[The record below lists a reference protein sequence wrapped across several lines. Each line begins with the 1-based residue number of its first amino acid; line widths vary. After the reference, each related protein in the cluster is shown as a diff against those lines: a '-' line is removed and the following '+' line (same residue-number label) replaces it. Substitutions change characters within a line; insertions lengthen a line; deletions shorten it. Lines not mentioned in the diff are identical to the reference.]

1 MFHVISARQA
11 FSLVLSVLPF
21 HLVKPFQAKQTLL
34 QQHCALPPG
43 SRSRQPGL
51 GQRASTAKP
60 PMGISTGWGRLLPAL
75 HRSLEGLCPPDTPR
89 ATWQGSPAPPSPSLS
104 ASHSQAHVHG
114 QQPHAVLRV
123 AGHPAA
129 PWGCPAGRYCKRDS
143 RFAWLSRRP
152 GLSRSSAAVL
162 LSGGRKRMNNKR
174 A

>member
-89 ATWQGSPAPPSPSLS
+89 ATWQGSPAPPSPKSVCLP
-104 ASHSQAHVHG
+104 
-114 QQPHAVLRV
+114 QPGPRAW
-123 AGHPAA
+123 PAA
-129 PWGCPAGRYCKRDS
+129 PRRAAGGRAPGCP
-143 RFAWLSRRP
+143 L
-152 GLSRSSAAVL
+152 GLP
-162 LSGGRKRMNNKR
+162 SGEIL
-174 A
+174 

>member
-60 PMGISTGWGRLLPAL
+60 PMGIGTGWGRLLPAL
-75 HRSLEGLCPPDTPR
+75 HCSLQGLCPPDTPR
-89 ATWQGSPAPPSPSLS
+89 ATWQGSPAPQSPRGKPVCLLQPGPLAPGACM
-104 ASHSQAHVHG
+104 ASSPAPCCVWQGTRLPLGAAQRGDTVNVT
-114 QQPHAVLRV
+114 ADLR
-123 AGHPAA
+123 G
-129 PWGCPAGRYCKRDS
+129 
-143 RFAWLSRRP
+143 
-152 GLSRSSAAVL
+152 
-162 LSGGRKRMNNKR
+162 
-174 A
+174 